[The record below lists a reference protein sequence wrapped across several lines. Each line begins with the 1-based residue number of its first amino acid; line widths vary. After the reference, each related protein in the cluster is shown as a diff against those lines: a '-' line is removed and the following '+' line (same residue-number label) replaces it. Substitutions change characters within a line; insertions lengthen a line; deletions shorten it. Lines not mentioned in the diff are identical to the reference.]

1 MEGEAFLNFVW
12 GLQPSGHLFLVQR
25 KGRWAEL
32 SITSDELPCQIS
44 PYILHDVKADLYFCP
59 NAFASAERHKE
70 QCLPSR
76 VMYQDLDEARPDECP
91 IHPDVWWET
100 SPFRYQGLWIL
111 DDELEPQQLASLNK
125 ALNRAC
131 NADPGTWNLTRLLR
145 VPGSYNSKR
154 DCPVGPAERKLVLA

>member
-1 MEGEAFLNFVW
+1 LEGEAFLNFVW
-12 GLQPSGHLFLVQR
+12 GHQPTGYRFLARRLQGQW
-25 KGRWAEL
+25 KEL
-32 SITSDELPCQIS
+32 SIDLEPVQHLVLP
-44 PYILHDVKADLYFCP
+44 LHYLQRGDLYFCP

-154 DCPVGPAERKLVLA
+154 DCQVGPAERKLVLA